1 VQYLITGASGGIGR
15 ALVSLLAPTHEVVAA
30 CRSSHLL
37 VGPGVSPV
45 ELDLSADP
53 ASWRLP
59 SFDRLD
65 GLVHCAGVVRPG
77 RVESQGVDDW
87 TSQLVVN
94 AVAPAVLTARLLP
107 ALRSAGGAVVFV
119 NSGSGQRARAGMT
132 SYGASKFALR
142 ALADGLREE
151 EPSLRV
157 TTVYP
162 GRTDTRMQRVVRA
175 YEDGP
180 YVADDYLQASTV
192 AGVIAQVLATPA
204 DAVVPEVSVRPH
216 PA

>member
-1 VQYLITGASGGIGR
+1 MRYLITGASGGIGR
-15 ALVSLLAPTHEVVAA
+15 ALVSQLAPAHDVVAVS
-30 CRSSHLL
+30 RSLSSVPPGASAL
-37 VGPGVSPV
+37 V
-45 ELDLSADP
+45 LDLADP
-53 ASWRLP
+53 ASWQLP

-77 RVESQGVDDW
+77 RVDSQDAADW
-87 TSQLVVN
+87 TAQLAVN
-94 AVAPAVLTARLLP
+94 AVGPALLTSLLLP
-107 ALRSAGGAVVFV
+107 ALRAARGAVVFV

-157 TTVYP
+157 TSVFP
-162 GRTDTRMQRVVRA
+162 GRTATAMQSVVRA
-175 YEDGP
+175 YEGGP
-180 YVADDYLQASTV
+180 FEPARYLRPETV

-204 DAVVPEVSVRPH
+204 DAVVPEVVVRPRG
-216 PA
+216 